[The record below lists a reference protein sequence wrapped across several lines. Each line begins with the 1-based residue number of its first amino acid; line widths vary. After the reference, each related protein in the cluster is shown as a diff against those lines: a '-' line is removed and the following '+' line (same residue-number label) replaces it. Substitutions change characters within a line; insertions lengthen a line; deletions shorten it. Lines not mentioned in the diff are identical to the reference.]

1 MSICSYQADVSSTV
15 SAMREQEL
23 ALRDLIAKLKE
34 RLDAETAKS
43 KEFGGRIKST
53 LEQLQ
58 EECSAHDETKVRHLN
73 GTQTLRTKPFSMRY
87 EICLC
92 CFHPINDVFLARFK

>member
-1 MSICSYQADVSSTV
+1 M

-23 ALRDLIAKLKE
+23 ALRDLISKLKE

-43 KEFGGRIKST
+43 KEFGGKIKST

-58 EECSAHDETKVRHLN
+58 EECSAHDETKVIH
-73 GTQTLRTKPFSMRY
+73 
-87 EICLC
+87 
-92 CFHPINDVFLARFK
+92 